1 MLKASDPLADAR
13 AYLERVL
20 PWPTLGAGGAYVNI
34 HYPSA
39 NVDKNGRRHWKG
51 VAVETVEEALEQIRL
66 IMASSTA
73 LGDIYVCM
81 SSQRLAETRNIDGRV
96 VRAAKRSQQ
105 GAVAL
110 RAIYLDIDV
119 KPGAYQDTR
128 AASQALIAF
137 CRAAGLPAPS
147 LAVKSGSGGL
157 HVYWTFDQDLPPE
170 QWKPIA
176 DALAEATRRHGL
188 ICDTAVTVDSA
199 RLLRVPDTFNF
210 KTNPPSPV
218 TMAISPRSDY
228 SPGNLAALL
237 RATMPRPALV
247 APHGV
252 DTTLSGMNSTSG
264 ASSHTAVPIIL
275 ATARANCGFLEEA
288 FATGGKEFNEPLWH
302 LSVLASTFDVGG
314 LETAHLI
321 SKGHPG
327 YDPAETVARYER
339 KRMERETKSLGWP
352 SCRAIENAGCRHCA
366 TCAARDL
373 TKSPLNL
380 ANRVSYE
387 PLVLRPALRASAISD
402 IPVSPPPRRWM
413 HGTDLMKGVCTL
425 LVSPGGKGKTALL
438 ISIALACASGR
449 SLMGAKVYGG
459 KHRVLY
465 LNTEDG
471 LEEIGRRTRA
481 AQRHHKLTDADLDG
495 LRLAGVDTA
504 RLTLLASQRGNHTLN
519 AEAVAQFRSLIGEH
533 QPGLIILDPLANL
546 SAHTLNDNAAA
557 TALMATLTTIAVEY
571 DAAVLIAHHTGK
583 GRDLGSQ
590 EAAMGA
596 SALVNS
602 ARAVLSIDTLS
613 PSDAGKVGVVPSDA
627 PRYFRLIGVKGNLSP
642 PSSDDRW
649 YELTSVHLNNGT
661 PEYPSGD
668 NVQVVA
674 PFTPRLAANVFPQ
687 SDMITALTAIA
698 SASPP
703 LSMKKQARDR
713 YAPTVL
719 AGKLGL
725 SDTAA
730 ELNMKA
736 LIDSLLSRHLVSEE
750 YIKISRGGGRGP
762 QERLGLAIT
771 NAGRAWANLN
781 PSAAQTP
788 QSPQSTLNQTEADH
802 GEAARLALLGDAS
815 VALGGM
821 GGIEAG
827 DRNQAAGVAD

>member
-1 MLKASDPLADAR
+1 MASEQLINAR
-13 AYLERVL
+13 TYLERVL

-39 NVDKNGRRHWKG
+39 NVDPNGKRHWNG
-51 VAVETVEEALEQIRL
+51 VAVEAVEEALEQIRL

-81 SSQRLAETRNIDGRV
+81 SSQSVAETRNVDGRV
-96 VRAAKRSQQ
+96 VRSAKRSQKS
-105 GAVAL
+105 AVAL
-110 RAIYLDIDV
+110 RSIYLDIDV
-119 KPGAYQDTR
+119 KPGAYQETPAANR
-128 AASQALIAF
+128 ALVDF
-137 CRAAGLPAPS
+137 CRAAGLPRPS
-147 LAVKSGSGGL
+147 IVTHSGSGGL
-157 HVYWTFDQDLPPE
+157 HVYWTFDEALAPA
-170 QWKPIA
+170 QWQPIA
-176 DALAEATRRHGL
+176 DALAAATRQHGL

-210 KTNPPSPV
+210 KTTPPGPV
-218 TMAISPRSDY
+218 TMASKPGPDY
-228 SPGNLAALL
+228 SPGKLAAVL
-237 RATMPRPALV
+237 RATMPQGGATNSSAL
-247 APHGV
+247 
-252 DTTLSGMNSTSG
+252 NSTSG

-275 ATARANCGFLEEA
+275 ATARASCGFLEEA
-288 FATGGKEFNEPLWH
+288 FATGGKAFNEPLWH
-302 LSVLASTFDVGG
+302 LSVLASTFDEGG
-314 LETAHLI
+314 LKTAHLI
-321 SKGHPG
+321 SRGHPG

-366 TCAARDL
+366 TCAVRDM

-380 ANRVSYE
+380 ADRVSYDA
-387 PLVLRPALRASAISD
+387 PVPSPALRASPISD
-402 IPVSPPPRRWM
+402 IPLSPPPRRWI

-438 ISIALACASGR
+438 IGIALACASGR

-481 AQRHHKLTDADLDG
+481 ALRHHKLTDADVDG

-504 RLTLLASQRGNHTLN
+504 RLTLLASQKSNHRIN
-519 AEAVAQFRSLIGEH
+519 NEALAQFRALIGKH
-533 QPGLIILDPLANL
+533 RPSVIILDPLANL

-557 TALMATLTTIAVEY
+557 TELMATLTSIAVEY

-583 GRDLGSQ
+583 GRDLASQ

-602 ARAVLSIDTLS
+602 ARAVLSIETLM
-613 PSDAGKVGVVPSDA
+613 PGDAGKVGVMPSDA
-627 PRYFRLIGVKGNLSP
+627 PRYFRLTGVKGNLSP
-642 PSSDDRW
+642 PSSEDRW

-674 PFTPRLAANVFPQ
+674 PFTPSPAANVFPP
-687 SDMITALTAIA
+687 SDIITALTAIA

-719 AGKLGL
+719 AGNLGL
-725 SDTAA
+725 SGTTA
-730 ELNMKA
+730 ELNVKA
-736 LIDSLLSRHLVSEE
+736 LIDSLLSRHLITEE
-750 YIKISRGGGRGP
+750 YIKITRGGGRGP

-771 NAGRAWANLN
+771 NAGRALANLN

-788 QSPQSTLNQTEADH
+788 QSPQSALSQTGANH

-815 VALGGM
+815 VALGGT

-827 DRNQAAGVAD
+827 DRNQAAGLAD